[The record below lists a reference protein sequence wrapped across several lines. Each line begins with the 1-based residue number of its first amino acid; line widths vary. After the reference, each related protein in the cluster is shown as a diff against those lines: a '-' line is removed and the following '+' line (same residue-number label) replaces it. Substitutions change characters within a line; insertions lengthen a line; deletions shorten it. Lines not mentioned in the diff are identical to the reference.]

1 VGDDGSRL
9 EGRVVSTADVLV
21 TRRLQPSQG
30 WNSRTIADIWAYREL
45 LYFFIWRDIKVRY
58 KQTLLGA
65 GWAIIQPLMTMV
77 VFTIFF
83 GHLAKVPSD
92 GLPYPVF
99 SFMALVPWTYF
110 ASALAGCS
118 TSLSGY
124 QHIISKIYFP
134 RLIIPIAA
142 VIAPLVDF
150 AIGFVILIGF
160 MMWYRITPGPSI
172 VWLPAL
178 MLLALATAASVGV
191 WLAALNVRYRDVRY
205 VVPFVVQL
213 WMFATPVAYP
223 ASLVPSRWRAVYGL
237 NPMAGVIEGFRWAL
251 AGGPAPGVITVV
263 SAAVVIVLIAGGAM
277 YFRRLEGTFADV
289 I

>member
-1 VGDDGSRL
+1 M
-9 EGRVVSTADVLV
+9 STADVLA

-30 WNSRTIADIWAYREL
+30 WSSRSLSEIWAYREL

-99 SFMALVPWTYF
+99 SLMALVPWTYF

-124 QHIISKIYFP
+124 QHIISKVYFP
-134 RLIIPIAA
+134 RLIIPMAA

-160 MMWYRITPGPSI
+160 MAWYRIVPGPAI

-178 MLLALATAASVGV
+178 MLLAVATAAGVGV

-223 ASLVPSRWRAVYGL
+223 ASLVPERWRAVYGL
-237 NPMAGVIEGFRWAL
+237 NPMTGVIEGFRWAL
-251 AGGPAPGVITVV
+251 AGGPAPGVITLASV
-263 SAAVVIVLIAGGAM
+263 AVVVVLIAGGAI
-277 YFRRLEGTFADV
+277 YFRNLEGTFADV

>member
-1 VGDDGSRL
+1 M
-9 EGRVVSTADVLV
+9 STAGIVT

-30 WNSRTIADIWAYREL
+30 WNSRTLSDIWAYREL
-45 LYFFIWRDIKVRY
+45 LYFFVWRDIKVRY

-99 SFMALVPWTYF
+99 SLMALVPWTYF

-124 QHIISKIYFP
+124 QHIISKVYFP

-142 VIAPLVDF
+142 VVAPLVDF
-150 AIGFVILIGF
+150 AIGFAILIGF
-160 MMWYRITPGPSI
+160 MAWYRIVPGSSI

-178 MLLALATAASVGV
+178 MLLALATAAGVGV

-223 ASLVPSRWRAVYGL
+223 ASLVPARWRAVYGL

-251 AGGPAPGVITVV
+251 AGGPAPGVITLV
-263 SAAVVIVLIAGGAM
+263 SAAVVVVLIAGGAV
-277 YFRRLEGTFADV
+277 YFRKLEGTFADV

>member
-1 VGDDGSRL
+1 
-9 EGRVVSTADVLV
+9 
-21 TRRLQPSQG
+21 
-30 WNSRTIADIWAYREL
+30 
-45 LYFFIWRDIKVRY
+45 
-58 KQTLLGA
+58 
-65 GWAIIQPLMTMV
+65 
-77 VFTIFF
+77 
-83 GHLAKVPSD
+83 
-92 GLPYPVF
+92 LPYPVF
-99 SFMALVPWTYF
+99 SLMALVPWTYF

-124 QHIISKIYFP
+124 QHIISKVYFP
-134 RLIIPIAA
+134 RLIIPIGA
-142 VIAPLVDF
+142 VVAPLVDF
-150 AIGFVILIGF
+150 AIGFAILIGF
-160 MMWYRITPGPSI
+160 MAWYRIVPGPSI

-223 ASLVPSRWRAVYGL
+223 ASLVPARWRAVYGL

-251 AGGPAPGVITVV
+251 AGGPAPGVITLV
-263 SAAVVIVLIAGGAM
+263 SAAVVVVLIAGGAI

>member
-1 VGDDGSRL
+1 M
-9 EGRVVSTADVLV
+9 
-21 TRRLQPSQG
+21 
-30 WNSRTIADIWAYREL
+30 
-45 LYFFIWRDIKVRY
+45 RY

-99 SFMALVPWTYF
+99 SLMALVPWTYF

-124 QHIISKIYFP
+124 QHIISKVYFP

-142 VIAPLVDF
+142 VVAPLVDF

-160 MMWYRITPGPSI
+160 MAWYRIVPGASI

-223 ASLVPSRWRAVYGL
+223 ASLVPARWRAVYGL

-251 AGGPAPGVITVV
+251 AGGPPPGVITLV
-263 SAAVVIVLIAGGAM
+263 SVAVVILLIAGGAV
-277 YFRRLEGTFADV
+277 YFRKLEGTFADV

>member
-1 VGDDGSRL
+1 M
-9 EGRVVSTADVLV
+9 STADVLV

-30 WNSRTIADIWAYREL
+30 WNRRTVSDIWAYREL

-65 GWAIIQPLMTMV
+65 GWAIIQPLMTTV

-99 SFMALVPWTYF
+99 SLMALVPWTYF

-124 QHIISKIYFP
+124 QHIISKVYFP
-134 RLIIPIAA
+134 RLIIPIGA

-223 ASLVPSRWRAVYGL
+223 ASLVPARWRAVYGL

-263 SAAVVIVLIAGGAM
+263 SAAVVVVLIAGGAI

>member
-1 VGDDGSRL
+1 M
-9 EGRVVSTADVLV
+9 STADVLV

-124 QHIISKIYFP
+124 QHIISKVYFP

-150 AIGFVILIGF
+150 TIGFVILIGF
-160 MMWYRITPGPSI
+160 MLWYRITPGPSI

>member
-1 VGDDGSRL
+1 MTTAPAVA
-9 EGRVVSTADVLV
+9 VVAV
-21 TRRLQPSQG
+21 RRLQPAQG
-30 WNSRTIADIWAYREL
+30 WNSRTLSDIWAYREL

-65 GWAIIQPLMTMV
+65 AWAIIQPLMTMV
-77 VFTIFF
+77 VFTVFF
-83 GHLAKVPSD
+83 GHLAKMPSD

-99 SFMALVPWTYF
+99 SLMALVPWTYF

-124 QHIISKIYFP
+124 QHIISKVYFP

-150 AIGFVILIGF
+150 AIGFVILVGF
-160 MMWYRITPGPSI
+160 LVWYRIVPGRSI

-178 MLLALATAASVGV
+178 MLLAVATAASVGV

-205 VVPFVVQL
+205 VVPFALQL

-223 ASLVPSRWRAVYGL
+223 ASLVPERWRGLYGL

-251 AGGPAPGVITVV
+251 AGGLGPGIITLV
-263 SAAVVIVLIAGGAM
+263 SACVVAVLMVGGAI
-277 YFRRLEGTFADV
+277 YFRNLEGTFADV

>member
-1 VGDDGSRL
+1 MT
-9 EGRVVSTADVLV
+9 TAPALSVAAV
-21 TRRLQPSQG
+21 RRLQPAQG
-30 WNSRTIADIWAYREL
+30 WNSRTLSDIWAYREL

-65 GWAIIQPLMTMV
+65 AWAIIQPLMTMV
-77 VFTIFF
+77 VFTVFF
-83 GHLAKVPSD
+83 GHLAKMPSD

-99 SFMALVPWTYF
+99 SLMALVPWTYF

-124 QHIISKIYFP
+124 QHIISKVYFP
-134 RLIIPIAA
+134 RLIIPLAA

-150 AIGFVILIGF
+150 AIGFVILVGF
-160 MMWYRITPGPSI
+160 LAWYRIVPGPSI

-178 MLLALATAASVGV
+178 MLLAVATAASVGV

-205 VVPFVVQL
+205 VVPFVLQL

-223 ASLVPSRWRAVYGL
+223 ASLVPERWRALYGL

-251 AGGPAPGVITVV
+251 AGGLAPGIITLV
-263 SAAVVIVLIAGGAM
+263 SAAVVAVLMVGGAI
-277 YFRRLEGTFADV
+277 YFRNLEGTFADV

>member
-1 VGDDGSRL
+1 M
-9 EGRVVSTADVLV
+9 STADVLV

-30 WNSRTIADIWAYREL
+30 WNNRTIADIWAYREL

-99 SFMALVPWTYF
+99 SLMALVPWTYF

-124 QHIISKIYFP
+124 QHIISKVYFP

-178 MLLALATAASVGV
+178 MLLAVATAASVGV

-263 SAAVVIVLIAGGAM
+263 SAAVVVVLITGGAM

>member
-1 VGDDGSRL
+1 M
-9 EGRVVSTADVLV
+9 STADIAV

-30 WNSRTIADIWAYREL
+30 WSNRTLSDLWAYREL
-45 LYFFIWRDIKVRY
+45 LYFFIWRDVKVRY

-99 SFMALVPWTYF
+99 SLMALVPWTYF

-124 QHIISKIYFP
+124 QHIISKVYFP

-160 MMWYRITPGPSI
+160 MAWYRIVPGASI

-223 ASLVPSRWRAVYGL
+223 ASLVPARWRAVYGL

-251 AGGPAPGVITVV
+251 AGGPAPGSITLV
-263 SAAVVIVLIAGGAM
+263 SAAVVIVLIAGGAV
-277 YFRRLEGTFADV
+277 YFRKLEGTFADV

>member
-1 VGDDGSRL
+1 MPTTD
-9 EGRVVSTADVLV
+9 VVI

-30 WNSRTIADIWAYREL
+30 WNGRTLLNIWAYREL

-58 KQTLLGA
+58 RQTLLGA

-77 VFTIFF
+77 VFSIFF
-83 GHLAKVPSD
+83 GHLARVPSD

-99 SFMALVPWTYF
+99 SLMALVPWTYF
-110 ASALAGCS
+110 AAALAGCS

-124 QHIISKIYFP
+124 QHIISKVYFP
-134 RLIIPIAA
+134 RLIIPIGA

-150 AIGFVILIGF
+150 AISFVILIGF
-160 MMWYRITPGPSI
+160 MLWYRITPGPSI

-223 ASLVPSRWRAVYGL
+223 ASLVPARWRAVYGL

-251 AGGPAPGVITVV
+251 AGGPAPGVITLV
-263 SAAVVIVLIAGGAM
+263 SAVVVVVLITGGAI